1 MMHDVFGDIEFAVG
15 WKTNKSIVLFG
26 HSYVVTVKIQAYLEE
41 DGITKEQENAYINFL
56 NTEEIK
62 MNCIERLLKEYSASA
77 ELRFIPKTLLIDRD
91 GAYALLFDDED
102 NPDDGIA
109 VCLEPEEKIMSQD
122 DYL

>member
-1 MMHDVFGDIEFAVG
+1 MMHDVFGDIEFTVG

-102 NPDDGIA
+102 NTDDGIA

>member
-1 MMHDVFGDIEFAVG
+1 MMRDVFGDIEFTVG

>member
-1 MMHDVFGDIEFAVG
+1 MMHDVFGDIEFTVG

>member
-1 MMHDVFGDIEFAVG
+1 MMHDVFGDIEFTVG

-62 MNCIERLLKEYSASA
+62 MSCIERLLKEYSASA

-109 VCLEPEEKIMSQD
+109 VCLEPEEKIMSHD

>member
-1 MMHDVFGDIEFAVG
+1 MMHDVFGDIEFTVG

-62 MNCIERLLKEYSASA
+62 MSCIERLLKEYSASA

-102 NPDDGIA
+102 NPEDGIA
-109 VCLEPEEKIMSQD
+109 VCLEPEEKIMAQD

>member
-1 MMHDVFGDIEFAVG
+1 MMHDVFGDIEFTVG

-62 MNCIERLLKEYSASA
+62 MYWEATKRVFSF
-77 ELRFIPKTLLIDRD
+77 RR
-91 GAYALLFDDED
+91 
-102 NPDDGIA
+102 IA
-109 VCLEPEEKIMSQD
+109 I
-122 DYL
+122 YT

>member
-1 MMHDVFGDIEFAVG
+1 MHDVFGDIEFTVG

-62 MNCIERLLKEYSASA
+62 MNCIERLLKQYSASA

>member
-1 MMHDVFGDIEFAVG
+1 MMHDVFGDIEFTVG

-62 MNCIERLLKEYSASA
+62 MSCIERLLKEYSASA

>member
-1 MMHDVFGDIEFAVG
+1 MMHDVFGDIEFTVG

-62 MNCIERLLKEYSASA
+62 MSCIERLLKEYSASA
-77 ELRFIPKTLLIDRD
+77 ELRFIPQTLLIDRD

>member
-1 MMHDVFGDIEFAVG
+1 MMYLAILS

>member
-1 MMHDVFGDIEFAVG
+1 MMHDVFGDIEFTVG

-91 GAYALLFDDED
+91 GAYALLFDD